1 MSADHRKSRLRHG
14 GHIIIRKSTEIKQAE
29 VRTNWQASTPLKSHH
44 SKIFTII
51 SSGTTAI
58 VNLLDFGAD
67 WECAIAEVATGGWG
81 KGVIG
86 WERVS
91 RETIVMYDITPW
103 GLRLPFKHF
112 IGEPMLFS
120 ELDFTCQA

>member
-1 MSADHRKSRLRHG
+1 M
-14 GHIIIRKSTEIKQAE
+14 
-29 VRTNWQASTPLKSHH
+29 PLKSHH

-58 VNLLDFGAD
+58 VDLLGFGTG
-67 WECAIAEVATGGWG
+67 WEFAIAEVATGGGG
-81 KGVIG
+81 KGVIE

-103 GLRLPFKHF
+103 GLPFKHF

-120 ELDFTCQA
+120 ELEFTCQS